1 MTETLRRLQED
12 HLNIA
17 RLLEV
22 LEHQLA
28 LFAEDGD
35 VDYEVMEGVME
46 YMRRYPDLAHHP
58 REDRVMLQLR
68 RRDPKAVE
76 KIGDLAGEH
85 RRLKG
90 VTERFAIALEN
101 VLAEQEVSREAVTTL
116 GRDYVAQ
123 QRTHMRMENERF
135 FQIAERTLTQADW
148 AEVDS
153 DLAQTSDPLFG
164 PKVAEEYEVLRD
176 HLLQWDRED
185 RDAE

>member
-12 HLNIA
+12 HVNIA

-35 VDYEVMEGVME
+35 VDYEVMEGVLE
-46 YMRRYPDLAHHP
+46 YMRRYPDLMHHP
-58 REDRVMLQLR
+58 REDRVMLQLQK
-68 RRDPKAVE
+68 RDPKAAE
-76 KIGDLAGEH
+76 EAGDLASEH
-85 RRLKG
+85 VRLKG
-90 VTERFAIALEN
+90 VTERFATALDN
-101 VLAEQEVSREAVTTL
+101 VLAEQEVSREAFTAL
-116 GRDYVAQ
+116 GRDYVDQ
-123 QRTHMRMENERF
+123 QRTHMQKENERF
-135 FQIAERTLTQADW
+135 FRIAERTLTEADW
-148 AEVDS
+148 AEVDA

-164 PKVAEEYEVLRD
+164 PQVAEEYELLRD